1 MAEKKS
7 VEQEQY
13 GNINLEVTRKKKFRI
28 NGDPST
34 VLELNT
40 SDMNI
45 VTRLKTILPRLQEL
59 QKEATEKIDS
69 VAISD
74 DTENLDTIAD
84 FADVLC
90 QIDSEMRA
98 LIDELF
104 DANVSEVCAPSGSMY
119 DPFAGEFRYEH
130 IIEVIANL
138 YADNITSE
146 FKKMEQRVNSK
157 TAKYTKK
164 KR

>member
-34 VLELNT
+34 ILELNT

-59 QKEATEKIDS
+59 QSEAQAKIDS
-69 VAISD
+69 VAISPE
-74 DTENLDTIAD
+74 TEDLTGIAD

-104 DANVSEVCAPSGSMY
+104 DANVSAVCAPSGSMY
-119 DPFAGEFRYEH
+119 DPFNGEFRYEH
-130 IIEVIANL
+130 IIEVIGNL
-138 YADNITSE
+138 YAENITSE